1 MASPR
6 GEAVARRRLMR
17 CDIAGTQ
24 SVGLDTAYIHSNI
37 FPDYA
42 PAIRA
47 THTLMQMDMQK
58 LRTLLEA

>member
-1 MASPR
+1 
-6 GEAVARRRLMR
+6 MR

-47 THTLMQMDMQK
+47 THTLMQMYMQK

>member
-1 MASPR
+1 
-6 GEAVARRRLMR
+6 MR

-24 SVGLDTAYIHSNI
+24 SVGLDTIYIHSNI
-37 FPDYA
+37 SQDYD